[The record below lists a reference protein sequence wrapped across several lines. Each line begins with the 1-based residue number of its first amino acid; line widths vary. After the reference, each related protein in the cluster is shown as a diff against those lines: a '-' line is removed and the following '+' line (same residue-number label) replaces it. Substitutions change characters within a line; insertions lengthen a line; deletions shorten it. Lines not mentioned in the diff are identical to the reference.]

1 MGIVARMVGERGQIF
16 AISRSI
22 VGLRDEESRK
32 YVPFSHHRSRFSHN
46 PTAS

>member
-1 MGIVARMVGERGQIF
+1 MGIVARMVGEREQNF

-22 VGLRDEESRK
+22 VGLRDEKSRK
-32 YVPFSHHRSRFSHN
+32 YGPLSHDRSRFDHN

>member
-1 MGIVARMVGERGQIF
+1 MGIVGRMVGERGQIF

-32 YVPFSHHRSRFSHN
+32 YGLLSHHRSRFSHN